1 MTVQSFWD
9 NEEKTII
16 RYVCEPG
23 WTWEDF
29 FAAKKY
35 ANQLMDTV
43 PHKIGVIIESA
54 STDGLPGNVLLQTRK
69 GMRTKHPSTIIIV
82 LIVTN
87 PFLRTMANT
96 LRAISPQMG
105 HYFTLAYTLDEAR
118 ALCNARL
125 EAETV

>member
-1 MTVQSFWD
+1 MPVQSFWD

-16 RYVCEPG
+16 RYVCERG
-23 WTWEDF
+23 WTWEEF
-29 FAAKKY
+29 FAAKKH

-43 PHKIGVIIESA
+43 PNKLGVIVESS
-54 STDGLPGNVLLQTRK
+54 STSGLPRNLLEQTRK
-69 GMRTKHPSTIIIV
+69 AVRSKHPNTVIVV

-105 HYFTLAYTLDEAR
+105 HYFVLASTLDEAR
-118 ALCNARL
+118 ALCNVRL
-125 EAETV
+125 AETA